1 MSSRNS
7 PTLTLEVNGRFT
19 ETLAAWLVL
28 ACAACA
34 VVLLGALPFWTQGL
48 AAMAV
53 GVVALG
59 LWRAGWIGSRY
70 RITGVRWVA
79 DGRWSLADRHR
90 AAIPARLSGDT
101 RLAGHVVWLRW
112 STAPGRCR
120 SMLLTRGDVPAGQLR
135 ALRARLEIEA
145 LERALPDTP
154 TR

>member
-7 PTLTLEVNGRFT
+7 PTLTLEVNARFT

-34 VVLLGALPFWTQGL
+34 VVLLGAAPFWTQGL
-48 AAMAV
+48 AGAAV
-53 GVVALG
+53 GVIALG
-59 LWRAGWIGSRY
+59 LWRAGWIGSWY
-70 RITGVRWVA
+70 RVTGVRWFA

-90 AAIPARLSGDT
+90 SAIPARLSGDT
-101 RLAGHVVWLRW
+101 RLAGRVVWLRW
-112 STAPGRCR
+112 SVAPGRCR
-120 SMLLTRGDVPAGQLR
+120 SMLLARGDMPAGQLR
-135 ALRARLEIEA
+135 ALRARLGIEA

>member
-48 AAMAV
+48 AAAAV
-53 GVVALG
+53 GAVALG

-70 RITGVRWVA
+70 RITGVRWFA
-79 DGRWSLADRHR
+79 DGRWSLADRHWT
-90 AAIPARLSGDT
+90 AIPARLSGDT
-101 RLAGHVVWLRW
+101 RLAGQVVWLRW

-120 SMLLTRGDVPAGQLR
+120 SMLLTRGDLPAGQLR
-135 ALRARLEIEA
+135 ALRARLGIEA